1 MTHSSRE
8 SCCEPG
14 ASLEKRVDVDSG
26 VGEVAGVQPAAEP
39 GFNTA
44 DTEVSVE
51 DVGHLIPDRVV
62 QYEVLVDRICVN
74 ATSMASPVRGDE
86 K

>member
-1 MTHSSRE
+1 MTQSRRE

-14 ASLEKRVDVDSG
+14 AALEKRVDVDSG
-26 VGEVAGVQPAAEP
+26 VGEVAGAQRSAEP
-39 GFNTA
+39 VFNTA
-44 DTEVSVE
+44 DTEVPVE

-62 QYEVLVDRICVN
+62 QHEVLVDRIRVN
-74 ATSMASPVRGDE
+74 ATPMASPVRGDE